1 MFKSNKYARGKRQWE
16 YLYVLTLKTNTT
28 AIYLNS
34 KHFGSLLKKQ
44 KINNAI
50 CHIELK
56 WNEQHGYFGDITQK
70 ECLSISTAT
79 ECMSH
84 HVKPCIKLY
93 VLFQIFS

>member
-56 WNEQHGYFGDITQK
+56 
-70 ECLSISTAT
+70 
-79 ECMSH
+79 
-84 HVKPCIKLY
+84 
-93 VLFQIFS
+93 